1 MSMRITYLKDHDG
14 HKAYNDYFVERT
26 LACRLCENGVALPY
40 VTYKE
45 SVEKATEVALKEK
58 AAAEEKKKAELIK
71 KREDAKNIETA
82 ISKKAKKREKAKV
95 KTDK

>member
-14 HKAYNDYFVERT
+14 HKAHKDYFVERT

-40 VTYKE
+40 VTYLEQIK
-45 SVEKATEVALKEK
+45 KATAVAL
-58 AAAEEKKKAELIK
+58 EKKKTDLVNK
-71 KREDAKNIETA
+71 KEIPEVEMA

-95 KTDK
+95 KTIDKNDKK